1 MKYDITARAFLY
13 VLNKM
18 VKKDIEKQNIKL
30 IKKEY
35 KQIILRSKPIG
46 KKNIL
51 LSSYLLCAFFIA
63 LNRENPIGS
72 ENNYLILEKGMT
84 ESKLLKLFMGDA
96 SSYFDSKRMES
107 RRKWALNSHNK
118 EYENDWVLNF
128 VERNGKYEFGID
140 YLECGVCKMC
150 KAEGCFE
157 LAKYL
162 CKLDYLLADIMGLGL
177 DRTKTLANGAD
188 RCDFRWYRKD

>member
-1 MKYDITARAFLY
+1 MKYDMTAKAFLF

-18 VKKDIEKQNIKL
+18 IKKDVEKKNIKL

-35 KQIILRSKPIG
+35 KAIILRSKSIG

-63 LNRENPIGS
+63 LNRKNPIGAD
-72 ENNYLILEKGMT
+72 ENYLILEHGMK

-96 SSYFDSKRMES
+96 SSYFDSKRMEA
-107 RRKWALNSHNK
+107 RKKWALNSHHK
-118 EYENDWVLNF
+118 KYENDWVLNF
-128 VERNGKYEFGID
+128 IEKDSKYEFGID

-177 DRTKTLANGAD
+177 DRTKTLANGSD
-188 RCDFRWYRKD
+188 CCDFRWYRK